1 MSVIQRGALKTNCM
15 YIELGASLLLLGS
28 ELNLMKRVGDLTHEI
43 LFNERGTLNSS
54 TIELL
59 LKATAV
65 WLLQAVFPG
74 NIRLQISYVA
84 FSFKT
89 LKH

>member
-1 MSVIQRGALKTNCM
+1 MACSKLEGRGHLLHKTGTPPKHFSREC
-15 YIELGASLLLLGS
+15 IISDITQ
-28 ELNLMKRVGDLTHEI
+28 KI
-43 LFNERGTLNSS
+43 FFNERETLNSS

>member
-1 MSVIQRGALKTNCM
+1 MGYFLKKRTSENYAIKIHRSQGLSVCGN
-15 YIELGASLLLLGS
+15 
-28 ELNLMKRVGDLTHEI
+28 
-43 LFNERGTLNSS
+43 LFNERETLNSS